1 MEKKGIHNLFLFL
14 LKILQLYI
22 SMQADK
28 MKIKE
33 EPVQSPAVTKK
44 VKLQDSP
51 PKSEIKVTTL

>member
-1 MEKKGIHNLFLFL
+1 
-14 LKILQLYI
+14 
-22 SMQADK
+22 MQADK

-51 PKSEIKVTTL
+51 PKSEIKVTGLEYKGYPLHL